1 MTAELPPPDAQF
13 EELLRFLR
21 QLATEV
27 LGDAEAARLW
37 LRTPL
42 PGLDSQAPI
51 DLLDSRAGF
60 DRVRNS
66 LLRQAKGMY

>member
-1 MTAELPPPDAQF
+1 MNHDPPPPDARF
-13 EELLRFLR
+13 EELLRSMR

-42 PGLDSQAPI
+42 PALKNEAPI
-51 DLLDSRAGF
+51 DLLDTRAGF
-60 DRVRNS
+60 ERACS
-66 LLRQAKGMY
+66 TLLRQAQGTY

>member
-1 MTAELPPPDAQF
+1 MTSELPPPDARF

-21 QLATEV
+21 MLATEV

-42 PGLDSQAPI
+42 PGLDNQAPI
-51 DLLDSRAGF
+51 DLLDTRAGF
-60 DRVRNS
+60 DRARSV
-66 LLRQAKGMY
+66 LLRHAKGLY